1 MIKKILVLT
10 KTQKD
15 DILSNRNAAMSRQT
29 EKGNDMRLNVVY
41 FVNVI
46 DQHLAKI
53 AGLSYSFKDASLK
66 KIVESEDDNETAT
79 CGMQRSRLMSIA
91 QNKGDEF
98 ATMFLAGENWQNDYR
113 AWGTIEE
120 YRNALAHGRALNPEG
135 VKLAN
140 ELTPGY
146 DFDEKGYFTLSADME
161 AAFSKIKTT
170 VVNNVEHLE
179 GFRRITSAFCDMM
192 VERNIIF
199 QSAAK
204 YVIRRY
210 RRPIKGDAPKS
221 LCRLLW
227 KVNNIRN
234 RYVHTGRITESE
246 RACCE
251 KLAALLNTNF

>member
-1 MIKKILVLT
+1 
-10 KTQKD
+10 
-15 DILSNRNAAMSRQT
+15 
-29 EKGNDMRLNVVY
+29 MRLNVVY

-46 DQHLAKI
+46 DQHLAKL
-53 AGLSYSFKDASLK
+53 AGLNYSFKDASLK
-66 KIVESEDDNETAT
+66 KIVESEDDNEPAT
-79 CGMQRSRLMSIA
+79 CGMKRSRLMSIA
-91 QNKGDEF
+91 QDKGDEF
-98 ATMFLAGENWQNDYR
+98 ATMFLSGENWQNDYR

-120 YRNALAHGRALNPEG
+120 YRNSLAHGCALNPEG
-135 VKLAN
+135 VKLTN
-140 ELTPGY
+140 ELNPGY
-146 DFDEKGYFTLSADME
+146 DFDVDGNFTLSADME
-161 AAFSKIKTT
+161 AAFSKIEST

-221 LCRLLW
+221 LCKMLW

-246 RACCE
+246 RAYCE
-251 KLAALLNTNF
+251 KLAALLNTSF

>member
-1 MIKKILVLT
+1 
-10 KTQKD
+10 
-15 DILSNRNAAMSRQT
+15 
-29 EKGNDMRLNVVY
+29 MRLNVVY

-46 DQHLAKI
+46 DQHLAKL
-53 AGLSYSFKDASLK
+53 AGLNYSFKDASLK
-66 KIVESEDDNETAT
+66 KIVESDEDNEPAT
-79 CGMQRSRLMSIA
+79 CGMKRSRLMSIA
-91 QNKGDEF
+91 QDKGDEF
-98 ATMFLAGENWQNDYR
+98 ATMFLSGENWQNDYR

-135 VKLAN
+135 VKLTN
-140 ELTPGY
+140 ELNPGY
-146 DFDEKGYFTLSADME
+146 DFDVDGNFTLSADME
-161 AAFSKIKTT
+161 AAFSKIEST

-210 RRPIKGDAPKS
+210 RRPIKGDASKS
-221 LCRLLW
+221 LCRMLW

-234 RYVHTGRITESE
+234 RYVHTGRITDAE

-251 KLAALLNTNF
+251 KLAALLNTSF

>member
-1 MIKKILVLT
+1 MKKY
-10 KTQKD
+10 
-15 DILSNRNAAMSRQT
+15 DIITIRIERGDEPHGKNRK
-29 EKGNDMRLNVVY
+29 EKDMRLNVVY

-53 AGLSYSFKDASLK
+53 AGLNYSFKDASLK
-66 KIVESEDDNETAT
+66 KIVESDEDNEPAT

-91 QNKGDEF
+91 QDKGDEF
-98 ATMFLAGENWQNDYR
+98 ATMFLSGENWQNDYR

-120 YRNALAHGRALNPEG
+120 YRNMLAHGRELNPEG
-135 VKLAN
+135 VALTN
-140 ELTPGY
+140 ENNPGY
-146 DFDEKGYFTLSADME
+146 DFDVDGNFTLSADME

-170 VVNNVEHLE
+170 VVNNIEHLA
-179 GFRRITSAFCDMM
+179 GFNRISTAFCHMM

-210 RRPIKGDAPKS
+210 QRPRKGDASKS
-221 LCRLLW
+221 LCRMLW

-234 RYVHTGRITESE
+234 RYVHTGRITDAE

-251 KLAALLNTNF
+251 KLAALLNTSF

>member
-1 MIKKILVLT
+1 
-10 KTQKD
+10 
-15 DILSNRNAAMSRQT
+15 MSRQT
-29 EKGNDMRLNVVY
+29 EKETDMRLSVVY

-46 DQHLAKI
+46 DQHLSKI

-66 KIVESEDDNETAT
+66 KIVESDDDNEPAT
-79 CGMQRSRLMSIA
+79 CGMKRSRLLSLA
-91 QNKGDEF
+91 EDKGDEF
-98 ATMFLAGENWQNDYR
+98 ATMFLSGENWQNDYR

-120 YRNALAHGRALNPEG
+120 FRNSLAHGCALNPES

-146 DFDEKGYFTLSADME
+146 DFDENGYFTLSADME
-161 AAFSKIKTT
+161 AAFAKIKTT

-179 GFRRITSAFCDMM
+179 GFRRITAAFCQMM
-192 VERNIIF
+192 NDRNIIF

-210 RRPIKGDAPKS
+210 QRPRKGDAPKS
-221 LCRLLW
+221 LCRMLW

-234 RYVHTGRITESE
+234 RYVHTGRITDAE
-246 RACCE
+246 RAYCE